1 MPQASAPA
9 RPGTR
14 HAHLLASAYRRINA
28 LCPALDVAIVAAGR
42 PPRPGWVDGD
52 ALLAKSD
59 LVEAFLDAIAA
70 NTTKRYGQK
79 ARPDVVATKA
89 LHGYLWS
96 ICLLMS
102 GPWYLQRRVPLLRPA
117 DLRVELA
124 TGRLAVAPGAFACLP
139 EDPASAFPGVRVLP
153 HEAALRA
160 ELLRAVA
167 DHARVLLGTFGPRL
181 RRGPRALWGMVGDDL
196 VSGIWHLGRALGQ
209 EEQAVLQATELLPGP
224 VPPFPGGADFRR
236 VTDPEGISRPA
247 RTRLGCCLHYTIQPA
262 EVCGTCPRVC
272 GSAARPALDAGRP
285 DPLDESCR
293 SAWPPQT
300 AP

>member
-1 MPQASAPA
+1 MPLPQASAPA

-59 LVEAFLDAIAA
+59 LAEAFLDAVAA

-139 EDPASAFPGVRVLP
+139 EDPASALPDVRVLP

-167 DHARVLLGTFGPRL
+167 DHGQIKGDQVTGFYDDAAKVMADVAAAGVDYDDVISVLIKEGVEKFVT
-181 RRGPRALWGMVGDDL
+181 AWDDL
-196 VSGIWHLGRALGQ
+196 LDTVKASMEA
-209 EEQAVLQATELLPGP
+209 ATK
-224 VPPFPGGADFRR
+224 
-236 VTDPEGISRPA
+236 
-247 RTRLGCCLHYTIQPA
+247 
-262 EVCGTCPRVC
+262 
-272 GSAARPALDAGRP
+272 
-285 DPLDESCR
+285 
-293 SAWPPQT
+293 
-300 AP
+300 